1 VNKQRQ
7 LEYEKTNGD
16 ATKASQIEYDMRPEI
31 EALRIAKVDDLSE
44 FPALAPLDASENTA
58 GLTLTGQSDA
68 LPPSPREIHVSPPLP
83 PGTDN
88 AGIDPSVIS
97 AGPFRLEFS
106 RRLQRCNIVHTETM
120 ATAFI
125 KLKELTCGGEV
136 EFQRLDEFRWHCGL
150 WKIAIGLPGNGD
162 PRLHI
167 DIEQYGIELR
177 IQP

>member
-1 VNKQRQ
+1 MNKQRQ

-16 ATKASQIEYDMRPEI
+16 ATKASQIEYDIRPEI

-44 FPALAPLDASENTA
+44 FPVLAPLDVSENAA

-68 LPPSPREIHVSPPLP
+68 LPPAAPGINVSPPLSSD
-83 PGTDN
+83 TDN

-125 KLKELTCGGEV
+125 KLKEFRCGGEV
-136 EFQRLDEFRWHCGL
+136 EFQRTDEFRWYCEQ
-150 WKIAIGLPGNGD
+150 WRVAVKLPGGGNRG
-162 PRLHI
+162 LLI
-167 DIEQYGIELR
+167 DLEQSGIQLCL
-177 IQP
+177 QP